1 MIDISFHQLK
11 LTAPF
16 WRFHG
21 NQESHP
27 WSDWSR
33 LVSLLA
39 PSSPSFSAPLSINP
53 LLYLLLFIHQAR
65 TDIPI
70 NQILLSSV
78 DLHFLWT
85 SLSFCRWNTELDKG
99 IKELTQPFRFT
110 LDTFNPCCLI
120 ALLFFW
126 IHSWKKDFRI
136 TLARIS
142 YALSL
147 KTNALVARVGTRAT
161 V

>member
-1 MIDISFHQLK
+1 M
-11 LTAPF
+11 
-16 WRFHG
+16 
-21 NQESHP
+21 
-27 WSDWSR
+27 
-33 LVSLLA
+33 
-39 PSSPSFSAPLSINP
+39 
-53 LLYLLLFIHQAR
+53 HQAR

-78 DLHFLWT
+78 DLPFLWI
-85 SLSFCRWNTELDKG
+85 SLSFCGWNTELDKG

-120 ALLFFW
+120 ALLFFS

-142 YALSL
+142 YTLSL